1 MSKNNSRATIDE
13 TTKFLFDAP
22 GPAIID
28 LITRLFP
35 IDLNRDSEIVR
46 LSSECISH
54 PGFSRSLPDIVFRVR
69 DSNGADS
76 FIHIEVQTEHDGMM
90 DLRMVKYGYL
100 IGASRSRFDH
110 DECRVIEIPHQVV
123 MYLEEHKRIRDELK
137 VRIILPDDTIVHY
150 TVPVFKLYSY
160 SARELG
166 EMNLYLVI
174 PLVLVKYRKRFETL
188 SRQKNLNREEFDA
201 IVQDVLHDVEE
212 IIGISGKCEDKGVMD
227 EQTKDVILSATMELY
242 NQLHQKYI
250 QDNESREKVEN
261 MIESVTQKISRK
273 WHQIGIEEGIERGIE
288 QGMERGMEQGIER
301 GIEQG
306 KIEEARNIARN
317 LIMLGME
324 DEFIK
329 KATGLSGDE
338 IRRLKI

>member
-1 MSKNNSRATIDE
+1 
-13 TTKFLFDAP
+13 
-22 GPAIID
+22 
-28 LITRLFP
+28 
-35 IDLNRDSEIVR
+35 
-46 LSSECISH
+46 
-54 PGFSRSLPDIVFRVR
+54 
-69 DSNGADS
+69 
-76 FIHIEVQTEHDGMM
+76 MM

-174 PLVLVKYRKRFETL
+174 PLVLVKYRKRFDTL

-201 IVQDVLHDVEE
+201 IVQDVLQDVEE
-212 IIGISGKCEDKGVMD
+212 IISISGKCEDKGLMD

-273 WHQIGIEEGIERGIE
+273 WHQIGIEEGKLEGRLEGKVEGIAE
-288 QGMERGMEQGIER
+288 GV
-301 GIEQG
+301 EQG

>member
-1 MSKNNSRATIDE
+1 
-13 TTKFLFDAP
+13 
-22 GPAIID
+22 
-28 LITRLFP
+28 
-35 IDLNRDSEIVR
+35 
-46 LSSECISH
+46 
-54 PGFSRSLPDIVFRVR
+54 
-69 DSNGADS
+69 
-76 FIHIEVQTEHDGMM
+76 
-90 DLRMVKYGYL
+90 
-100 IGASRSRFDH
+100 
-110 DECRVIEIPHQVV
+110 
-123 MYLEEHKRIRDELK
+123 
-137 VRIILPDDTIVHY
+137 
-150 TVPVFKLYSY
+150 
-160 SARELG
+160 
-166 EMNLYLVI
+166 MNLYLVI

-201 IVQDVLHDVEE
+201 IVQDVLQDVEE
-212 IIGISGKCEDKGVMD
+212 IISISGKCEDKGLMD

-273 WHQIGIEEGIERGIE
+273 WHQIGIEEGKLEGRLEGKVEGIAE
-288 QGMERGMEQGIER
+288 GV
-301 GIEQG
+301 EQG

>member
-1 MSKNNSRATIDE
+1 
-13 TTKFLFDAP
+13 
-22 GPAIID
+22 
-28 LITRLFP
+28 
-35 IDLNRDSEIVR
+35 
-46 LSSECISH
+46 
-54 PGFSRSLPDIVFRVR
+54 
-69 DSNGADS
+69 
-76 FIHIEVQTEHDGMM
+76 
-90 DLRMVKYGYL
+90 
-100 IGASRSRFDH
+100 
-110 DECRVIEIPHQVV
+110 
-123 MYLEEHKRIRDELK
+123 
-137 VRIILPDDTIVHY
+137 
-150 TVPVFKLYSY
+150 
-160 SARELG
+160 
-166 EMNLYLVI
+166 
-174 PLVLVKYRKRFETL
+174 
-188 SRQKNLNREEFDA
+188 
-201 IVQDVLHDVEE
+201 
-212 IIGISGKCEDKGVMD
+212 MD

-288 QGMERGMEQGIER
+288 RGIEQGMERGMER
-301 GIEQG
+301 GVEQG

>member
-1 MSKNNSRATIDE
+1 
-13 TTKFLFDAP
+13 
-22 GPAIID
+22 
-28 LITRLFP
+28 
-35 IDLNRDSEIVR
+35 
-46 LSSECISH
+46 
-54 PGFSRSLPDIVFRVR
+54 
-69 DSNGADS
+69 
-76 FIHIEVQTEHDGMM
+76 
-90 DLRMVKYGYL
+90 
-100 IGASRSRFDH
+100 
-110 DECRVIEIPHQVV
+110 
-123 MYLEEHKRIRDELK
+123 
-137 VRIILPDDTIVHY
+137 
-150 TVPVFKLYSY
+150 
-160 SARELG
+160 
-166 EMNLYLVI
+166 MNLYLVI

>member
-1 MSKNNSRATIDE
+1 M
-13 TTKFLFDAP
+13 
-22 GPAIID
+22 
-28 LITRLFP
+28 
-35 IDLNRDSEIVR
+35 
-46 LSSECISH
+46 
-54 PGFSRSLPDIVFRVR
+54 
-69 DSNGADS
+69 
-76 FIHIEVQTEHDGMM
+76 
-90 DLRMVKYGYL
+90 
-100 IGASRSRFDH
+100 
-110 DECRVIEIPHQVV
+110 
-123 MYLEEHKRIRDELK
+123 
-137 VRIILPDDTIVHY
+137 
-150 TVPVFKLYSY
+150 
-160 SARELG
+160 
-166 EMNLYLVI
+166 
-174 PLVLVKYRKRFETL
+174 
-188 SRQKNLNREEFDA
+188 
-201 IVQDVLHDVEE
+201 QDVLQDVEE
-212 IIGISGKCEDKGVMD
+212 IISISGKCEDKGVMD

-288 QGMERGMEQGIER
+288 RGIEQGMERGMEQGIVRGMER
-301 GIEQG
+301 GKLEGKVEGIAEGVEQG

>member
-1 MSKNNSRATIDE
+1 M
-13 TTKFLFDAP
+13 
-22 GPAIID
+22 
-28 LITRLFP
+28 
-35 IDLNRDSEIVR
+35 
-46 LSSECISH
+46 
-54 PGFSRSLPDIVFRVR
+54 
-69 DSNGADS
+69 
-76 FIHIEVQTEHDGMM
+76 
-90 DLRMVKYGYL
+90 
-100 IGASRSRFDH
+100 
-110 DECRVIEIPHQVV
+110 
-123 MYLEEHKRIRDELK
+123 
-137 VRIILPDDTIVHY
+137 
-150 TVPVFKLYSY
+150 
-160 SARELG
+160 
-166 EMNLYLVI
+166 
-174 PLVLVKYRKRFETL
+174 
-188 SRQKNLNREEFDA
+188 
-201 IVQDVLHDVEE
+201 QDVLQDVEE
-212 IIGISGKCEDKGVMD
+212 IISISGKCEDKGVMD

-288 QGMERGMEQGIER
+288 QGMERGMEQGIVRGMER
-301 GIEQG
+301 GKLEGKVEGIAEGVEQG

>member
-1 MSKNNSRATIDE
+1 
-13 TTKFLFDAP
+13 
-22 GPAIID
+22 
-28 LITRLFP
+28 
-35 IDLNRDSEIVR
+35 
-46 LSSECISH
+46 
-54 PGFSRSLPDIVFRVR
+54 
-69 DSNGADS
+69 
-76 FIHIEVQTEHDGMM
+76 
-90 DLRMVKYGYL
+90 
-100 IGASRSRFDH
+100 
-110 DECRVIEIPHQVV
+110 
-123 MYLEEHKRIRDELK
+123 
-137 VRIILPDDTIVHY
+137 
-150 TVPVFKLYSY
+150 
-160 SARELG
+160 
-166 EMNLYLVI
+166 MNLYLVI

-201 IVQDVLHDVEE
+201 IVQDVLQDVEE
-212 IIGISGKCEDKGVMD
+212 IISISGKCEDKGVMD

-273 WHQIGIEEGIERGIE
+273 WHQIGIEEGKVEGIAE
-288 QGMERGMEQGIER
+288 GV
-301 GIEQG
+301 EQG
-306 KIEEARNIARN
+306 KNEEARNIARN